1 MPGDLITHTCN
12 RLWNNTLF
20 SLSLFPPVSF
30 VKRELL
36 YLHAY
41 NVCVCVLTGISC
53 VCVCVCACVCVHSV
67 FSFH

>member
-41 NVCVCVLTGISC
+41 NVCVF
-53 VCVCVCACVCVHSV
+53 VCLCIYVVCAKH
-67 FSFH
+67 

>member
-41 NVCVCVLTGISC
+41 NVCVCLY
-53 VCVCVCACVCVHSV
+53 VCVYTWCVQNCEQHHVMHELN
-67 FSFH
+67 